1 MGVRLAARRA
11 CATKLCAVAGVV
23 LAGLAAAGCAH
34 QPTAQQQASVESCVR
49 SSISALEHHVTVT
62 SLPAACRGLTQA
74 RLNAAADAAAE
85 VMTGTMRGKRL
96 MRARMRELSPLLP
109 HLVPALLAQR
119 RQPLSTPVAGQAS
132 GPSPGLAALVAWLIT
147 VGLGF
152 TMMARWIAR
161 GGLHRGHTGKAGSP
175 MSMNLAHLSLA
186 MAGLVTWILYLVT
199 GLASL
204 AWIACA
210 LLLPVAGLGMSL
222 LILRLPGRSLAAAA
236 VSAAQAVPIAAGA
249 ASAPA
254 SPDPPSARHPPALLV
269 AAHVAFAM
277 ATILYTL
284 LAAVGSG

>member
-23 LAGLAAAGCAH
+23 FAGLAAGCAH

-109 HLVPALLAQR
+109 HLVPALQAQR
-119 RQPLSTPVAGQAS
+119 RQPLSMPVAGQAS

-147 VGLGF
+147 VGLG
-152 TMMARWIAR
+152 
-161 GGLHRGHTGKAGSP
+161 
-175 MSMNLAHLSLA
+175 
-186 MAGLVTWILYLVT
+186 
-199 GLASL
+199 
-204 AWIACA
+204 
-210 LLLPVAGLGMSL
+210 
-222 LILRLPGRSLAAAA
+222 
-236 VSAAQAVPIAAGA
+236 
-249 ASAPA
+249 
-254 SPDPPSARHPPALLV
+254 
-269 AAHVAFAM
+269 
-277 ATILYTL
+277 
-284 LAAVGSG
+284 